1 MDGRDLSTDLEAL
14 EQLRELLFG
23 EELAQLKAI
32 RRDLKR
38 FPTPEEVARA
48 LPAAVALCDEKGVA
62 LREALA
68 PPVEQALKVSVREN
82 PQPLLDVIFPLLGPA
97 IRRAV
102 QSALRGAVQSLNQA
116 MEYSLNPHFRFQ
128 AWRSGLSFPEY
139 VLLATLIYRVEH
151 VFLIHNETGL
161 VLAHSDDPEAETTDA
176 DMVAGMLSAIQSFMA
191 DSFKPTAG
199 DALEEVQYGELALLV
214 IGGSDASLTLAVRG
228 QAPEELRVRAQE
240 ILEGIHF
247 RDADALEDFDGDT
260 APFEACRPL
269 LERLIESQ
277 SKPPSAVPSR
287 AALVAMGVAVIV
299 IGLGLGYATVHEMRF
314 RSMLGQLE
322 SQPGV
327 LVTRV
332 DRGPTGTDLFGL
344 RDPLAEDPDPVV
356 HAFDPDIRTHWESI
370 QSNDMVMTR
379 KRVQQVLA
387 PPQTVKLLLEDGT
400 LRAVGRATSEWIER
414 TRLLA
419 PTLPGVE
426 RYLEAG
432 LEDLDPLNRVRAQLG
447 TPDSVVL
454 ALDGRNLV
462 ASGVAENAW
471 IQAATKRLEKHADVD
486 SFDVSALE
494 NLEESRLRQKQT
506 ALQSRYIY
514 FQEGTTVMKEP
525 AASVLDQT
533 ARDWAAIVTMA
544 DKLQRTPVLT
554 LIGQS
559 DAVGTREINERLSL
573 ERARLIQNELVKR
586 GIKQEMKVD
595 SLISPNED
603 PRLRRVLFQLDLR

>member
-161 VLAHSDDPEAETTDA
+161 VLAQADDPEAETTDA

-199 DALEEVQYGELALLV
+199 DTLEEVQYGELALLV

-240 ILEGIHF
+240 LLEGIHF

-277 SKPPSAVPSR
+277 SKPPSSVPSR
-287 AALVAMGVAVIV
+287 AALMAVGVAVIV

-322 SQPGV
+322 AEPGV

-332 DRGPTGTDLFGL
+332 ERGPTGTDLFGL
-344 RDPLAEDPDPVV
+344 RDPLSADPDPVV
-356 HAFDPDIRTHWESI
+356 RAFDPDIRTHWESI

-379 KRVQQVLA
+379 KRVQQILA

-426 RYLEAG
+426 HYIEAG

-454 ALDGRNLV
+454 ALDGRHLV

-471 IQAATKRLEKHADVD
+471 IRAATERLEKHPDVD
-486 SFDVSALE
+486 SFDVAALE

-525 AASVLDQT
+525 ASSVLDQT

-544 DKLQRTPVLT
+544 DKLQRAPVLT

-573 ERARLIQNELVKR
+573 ERARLVQNELVRR
-586 GIKQEMKVD
+586 GLKQEMKVD